1 MLRLDNQRVERPMA
15 NENGGERMGD
25 SSGEQAARV
34 AVQLEDH
41 LDDLRGYVED
51 AGTVVR
57 QYAREHPWAAIGIA
71 AGIGFVV
78 GRLLSRL

>member
-1 MLRLDNQRVERPMA
+1 ME
-15 NENGGERMGD
+15 NENGGGRAESVRD
-25 SSGEQAARV
+25 QAAGM
-34 AVQLEDH
+34 AAGVQDQ

-57 QYAREHPWAAIGIA
+57 DYAREHPWAAIGIA
-71 AGIGFVV
+71 AGIGFVI